1 MYTLVSYIYTL
12 YTRDDSIIYRI
23 YKVIYSFIYKKSFRD
38 IFTFVIDLIMIC
50 TPISKFLSYEKY
62 AGIKNS
68 LNYDESE
75 DIQTLKKENNNEDV
89 LVLDTFQT
97 DDEISAL
104 CSAINIIGETIDNT
118 LEGEWA
124 DEEQEEQYKQTM
136 KHLCRLSNRYP
147 DRMGRKLI

>member
-1 MYTLVSYIYTL
+1 VSSVLFSKKEENKMINKK
-12 YTRDDSIIYRI
+12 
-23 YKVIYSFIYKKSFRD
+23 YKFPAFDNEYYN
-38 IFTFVIDLIMIC
+38 
-50 TPISKFLSYEKY
+50 EKY

-89 LVLDTFQT
+89 LVSDTFQT

>member
-1 MYTLVSYIYTL
+1 MSSVLFSKKEENKMINKK
-12 YTRDDSIIYRI
+12 
-23 YKVIYSFIYKKSFRD
+23 YKFP
-38 IFTFVIDLIMIC
+38 TFDNE
-50 TPISKFLSYEKY
+50 YYNEKY

-89 LVLDTFQT
+89 LVWDTFQT

>member
-1 MYTLVSYIYTL
+1 VSSVLFSKKEENKMINKK
-12 YTRDDSIIYRI
+12 
-23 YKVIYSFIYKKSFRD
+23 YKFP
-38 IFTFVIDLIMIC
+38 TFDNE
-50 TPISKFLSYEKY
+50 YYNEKY

-89 LVLDTFQT
+89 LVWDTFQT

>member
-1 MYTLVSYIYTL
+1 MINKK
-12 YTRDDSIIYRI
+12 
-23 YKVIYSFIYKKSFRD
+23 YKFP
-38 IFTFVIDLIMIC
+38 TFDNE
-50 TPISKFLSYEKY
+50 YYNEKY

-89 LVLDTFQT
+89 LVWDTFQT

>member
-1 MYTLVSYIYTL
+1 MTNKK
-12 YTRDDSIIYRI
+12 
-23 YKVIYSFIYKKSFRD
+23 YKFPPFNNEYYQ
-38 IFTFVIDLIMIC
+38 
-50 TPISKFLSYEKY
+50 EKY

-68 LNYDESE
+68 LNYDENE

-89 LVLDTFQT
+89 LVWDTFQT
-97 DDEISAL
+97 NDEISAL

-118 LEGEWA
+118 WKNEWMN
-124 DEEQEEQYKQTM
+124 EEQEEQYKQTM

>member
-1 MYTLVSYIYTL
+1 MTNKKYEFP
-12 YTRDDSIIYRI
+12 
-23 YKVIYSFIYKKSFRD
+23 SFNNKY
-38 IFTFVIDLIMIC
+38 
-50 TPISKFLSYEKY
+50 YQEKY
-62 AGIKNS
+62 TGIKNS
-68 LNYDESE
+68 LNYDENE

-89 LVLDTFQT
+89 LVWDTFQT

>member
-1 MYTLVSYIYTL
+1 MKQKKKEEKMSKEKMKKENDKKQYKFPMFDNEDYMKKFIGNFNAVSY
-12 YTRDDSIIYRI
+12 
-23 YKVIYSFIYKKSFRD
+23 
-38 IFTFVIDLIMIC
+38 
-50 TPISKFLSYEKY
+50 
-62 AGIKNS
+62 
-68 LNYDESE
+68 DENE

-89 LVLDTFQT
+89 LVWDTFQT

>member
-1 MYTLVSYIYTL
+1 VSSVLFSKKEENKMINKK
-12 YTRDDSIIYRI
+12 
-23 YKVIYSFIYKKSFRD
+23 YKFPAFDNEYYN
-38 IFTFVIDLIMIC
+38 
-50 TPISKFLSYEKY
+50 EKY

-89 LVLDTFQT
+89 LVSDTFQT

-118 LEGEWA
+118 WEREWA

>member
-1 MYTLVSYIYTL
+1 MSSVLFSKKEENKMINKK
-12 YTRDDSIIYRI
+12 
-23 YKVIYSFIYKKSFRD
+23 YKFPAFDNEYYN
-38 IFTFVIDLIMIC
+38 
-50 TPISKFLSYEKY
+50 EKY

-89 LVLDTFQT
+89 LVWDTFQT

>member
-1 MYTLVSYIYTL
+1 VSSVLFSKKEENKMINKK
-12 YTRDDSIIYRI
+12 
-23 YKVIYSFIYKKSFRD
+23 YKFPAFDNEYYN
-38 IFTFVIDLIMIC
+38 
-50 TPISKFLSYEKY
+50 EKY

-75 DIQTLKKENNNEDV
+75 DIQTLKKGNNNEDV
-89 LVLDTFQT
+89 LVWDTFQT

>member
-1 MYTLVSYIYTL
+1 MTNKKYEFP
-12 YTRDDSIIYRI
+12 
-23 YKVIYSFIYKKSFRD
+23 SFNNEY
-38 IFTFVIDLIMIC
+38 
-50 TPISKFLSYEKY
+50 YQEKY

-68 LNYDESE
+68 LNYDENE

-89 LVLDTFQT
+89 LVWDTFQT

>member
-1 MYTLVSYIYTL
+1 VSSVLFSKKEENKMINKK
-12 YTRDDSIIYRI
+12 
-23 YKVIYSFIYKKSFRD
+23 YKFPAFDNEYYN
-38 IFTFVIDLIMIC
+38 
-50 TPISKFLSYEKY
+50 EKY

-89 LVLDTFQT
+89 LVWDTFQT

>member
-1 MYTLVSYIYTL
+1 MINKK
-12 YTRDDSIIYRI
+12 
-23 YKVIYSFIYKKSFRD
+23 YKFPAFDNEYYN
-38 IFTFVIDLIMIC
+38 
-50 TPISKFLSYEKY
+50 EKY

-89 LVLDTFQT
+89 LVSDTFQT

-118 LEGEWA
+118 WEREWA

-147 DRMGRKLI
+147 DRMERKLI